1 MEVHVQFWEKVSKI
15 LVVTQPSRKK
25 HDFEMND
32 NPVKD
37 DIAFYFM
44 WKSNIDK
51 NELPN
56 PDAGPETV
64 RKLSRRLSIATS
76 ISNVTADSALTDKRA
91 ILKISRN
98 SEIELINK
106 WKAVDKAQEDLES
119 VRDLHVVKN

>member
-1 MEVHVQFWEKVSKI
+1 MEKISENVSFNATVVQDRHFA
-15 LVVTQPSRKK
+15 
-25 HDFEMND
+25 MND

-56 PDAGPETV
+56 PNAGSETV

-76 ISNVTADSALTDKRA
+76 ISNVTQESALSDQSK
-91 ILKISRN
+91 
-98 SEIELINK
+98 ELF
-106 WKAVDKAQEDLES
+106 
-119 VRDLHVVKN
+119 